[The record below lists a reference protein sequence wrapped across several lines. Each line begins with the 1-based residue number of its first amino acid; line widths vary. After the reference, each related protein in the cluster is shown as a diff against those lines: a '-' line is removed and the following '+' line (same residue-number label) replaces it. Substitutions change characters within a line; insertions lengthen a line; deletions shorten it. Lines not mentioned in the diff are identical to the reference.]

1 MDGHTINYNEV
12 ARELTGKRINWIGGS
27 LNQNRHTDSYRLLN
41 IFIRHNVN
49 PKGSKAIPKEVGY
62 LLYCIGTG
70 KIVDLPLAVFRGMAK
85 MQTASLNALLHFPGL
100 ISKKLVDFGKE
111 DEQTEDVIIPKQ
123 KIDRYTFDQSKFHL
137 TLIDLEDDNDDDDV
151 EGDQVGPLG
160 AGPFDAGLSGAGP
173 SQERHLNEGEL
184 RELNEH
190 LRCLEV
196 RVDDGFMEMCQGFS
210 DLLDLLRRF

>member
-1 MDGHTINYNEV
+1 MSCVHSAGASFPVVDGHTINYNEV

-41 IFIRHNVN
+41 IFIHHNVN
-49 PKGSKAIPKEVGY
+49 PKGSKAIPKE
-62 LLYCIGTG
+62 
-70 KIVDLPLAVFRGMAK
+70 
-85 MQTASLNALLHFPGL
+85 
-100 ISKKLVDFGKE
+100 LVDFGKE

-123 KIDRYTFDQSKFHL
+123 KIDRYTFDQSKSHL
-137 TLIDLEDDNDDDDV
+137 TLIDLEDDDDDDDDV
-151 EGDQVGPLG
+151 EGYRVGPLG
-160 AGPFDAGLSGAGP
+160 AGPSDAGLSGAGP

-210 DLLDLLRRF
+210 DLLDLLCRF